1 MGVIST
7 DTSKAFDSLLP
18 AVMIR
23 NQKLIIFYMSG
34 YNCYVR
40 ISRVGKAG
48 SNSPLLQV
56 YGKTK
61 GRDVPKV
68 RALDPCCGTYFKM
81 IYTTA

>member
-18 AVMIR
+18 ALMIK
-23 NQKLIIFYMSG
+23 KLEA
-34 YNCYVR
+34 YNFLYEWLQLLR
-40 ISRVGKAG
+40 SYFQGGKAG

-81 IYTTA
+81 IYTTT